1 MEGIR
6 ILHTFTDQWT
16 PLLFILFLVLSVLL
30 VGLTIYLSYIAIK
43 NRTDKRLYA
52 IAIGCLL
59 ATALCFLG
67 LYCNQGTGGEY
78 YKITI
83 DRSVSYLDF
92 IENYEVISVEGEIYT
107 VKFIGDKNSSID
119 EAPTPTE
126 DEWVE
131 PTYETETNDETWD
144 PNAVG

>member
-16 PLLFILFLVLSVLL
+16 PLLFILFLVLGVCSVG
-30 VGLTIYLSYIAIK
+30 VTIYASYIAIK
-43 NRTDKRLYA
+43 NKTDLRLYGLA
-52 IAIGCLL
+52 AVCLL
-59 ATALCFLG
+59 FTAFCAFG
-67 LYCNQGTGGEY
+67 MYSNQGTGGEY
-78 YKITI
+78 YKVTI

-107 VKFIGDKNSSID
+107 VKFIGDKNSSVD
-119 EAPTPTE
+119 EATVPIE

-131 PTYETETNDETWD
+131 PTYETWD
-144 PNAVG
+144 AEAAG